1 MAARLL
7 RVAWF
12 MNPRDFVL
20 FLESPA
26 GAELLGEFTPRRYG
40 RGQMVSTPRGDSNRV
55 FVVRSGRVRIYLA
68 DEQRE
73 LTLAFLEPGDL
84 FTTHTPTFVV
94 AVEPTE
100 LSLIEARRFTARL
113 TQAPAAVGAI
123 MRTLGTL
130 LGNTIAIV
138 ENLAFRDAR
147 QRLAHFLIDSAR
159 RRGSVA
165 AADGGGWVVPLR
177 MSLTDIA
184 LLLDSRRQTVS
195 AVLGEMQRDGLVR
208 RQGRQQLF
216 IPDLARLE
224 AWLREGTV
232 REAARA
238 APKTSAGRQ
247 TGVHCGP

>member
-1 MAARLL
+1 
-7 RVAWF
+7 
-12 MNPRDFVL
+12 MNPSDFVQ
-20 FLESPA
+20 FLQSPA
-26 GAELLGEFTPRRYG
+26 GTAFLGEFTPRRFA
-40 RGQMVSTPRGDSNRV
+40 RGQMVSMPGGAVNSV
-55 FVVRSGRVRIYLA
+55 FIVRSGRLRIYLA

-73 LTLAFLEPGDL
+73 LTLAFLEPGTL
-84 FTTHTPTFVV
+84 FTTHTPTFVM

-100 LSLIEARRFTARL
+100 LSLIETRHFTACLAR
-113 TQAPAAVGAI
+113 APAAVGAI

-130 LGNTIAIV
+130 LGSTIAIV

-147 QRLAHFLIDSAR
+147 QRLAHFLLDSAR

-165 AADGGGWVVPLR
+165 ADQGGGWVVPLR

-184 LLLDSRRQTVS
+184 LLLGSRRQTVS

-224 AWLREGTV
+224 AWLREGAARDAA
-232 REAARA
+232 REARETSAARQTAVARA
-238 APKTSAGRQ
+238 P
-247 TGVHCGP
+247 